1 MDRDNT
7 FAGGHK
13 PFAVISD
20 KLTRQGIS
28 VLRLDKRGA
37 GKSSSN
43 GKVHTTIELASD
55 IYAAVALLSNQKE
68 IDPKRIG
75 LIGHS
80 EGATIASMVISDA
93 MEDTSKVKIAF
104 GILLSGEG
112 QPGISCLQDQFSN
125 SLKASGISSE
135 AAEEQMKAYND
146 MLEAI
151 RQEQSQDI
159 VNKLLREHILKQ
171 FSVQNEDELPSES
184 RISFDSALRMSM
196 YQMNDPWMQSYI
208 RTDPQ
213 PQKS

>member
-1 MDRDNT
+1 
-7 FAGGHK
+7 
-13 PFAVISD
+13 
-20 KLTRQGIS
+20 
-28 VLRLDKRGA
+28 
-37 GKSSSN
+37 
-43 GKVHTTIELASD
+43 
-55 IYAAVALLSNQKE
+55 
-68 IDPKRIG
+68 
-75 LIGHS
+75 
-80 EGATIASMVISDA
+80 MVISDA